1 MSDIKIGDK
10 ITIEGLNI
18 DSKGEM
24 HFNKPSKKRRRLPM
38 PKLIVIFTDDTPVIK
53 QGDVWKK

>member
-1 MSDIKIGDK
+1 MSDIKVGDK

-18 DSKGEM
+18 DSKGGI

-38 PKLIVIFTDDTPVIK
+38 AVLIVTDKTQEVK
-53 QGDVWKK
+53 QGDV